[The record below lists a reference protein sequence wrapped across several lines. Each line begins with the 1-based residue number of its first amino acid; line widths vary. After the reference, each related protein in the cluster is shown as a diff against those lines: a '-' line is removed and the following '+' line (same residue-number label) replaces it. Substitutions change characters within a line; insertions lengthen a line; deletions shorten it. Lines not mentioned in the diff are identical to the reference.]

1 MAAFNVSTLPAYV
14 QDNKDLLLK
23 NFALVGGGTR
33 SRISIQTGVKH
44 SAHLNFIEI
53 APTLQD
59 GSSCGFSTAGDV
71 ALTQRKI
78 ETAAIKI
85 NLDIC
90 PQTLRGKYAEYLISM
105 NATEDALPFEQYI
118 MEGVTNVLARK
129 IETLMWQG
137 DKSKTSDTNIKWIDG
152 FLKIAGAESGVKDV
166 TITLTSVYDAIAKVY
181 ENMTDEAI
189 ERGAEI
195 YVSPANYR
203 KFMNELVAKNFFHYA
218 GAMEAAPTEFFFPG
232 TSAKVVMTPGLTGV
246 DNKIVGTFAK
256 NLFYGCDMENDEEVI
271 KVWWSDDADLY
282 KLKASWN
289 SGVQIAF
296 PDQVVLG
303 ATAS

>member
-1 MAAFNVSTLPAYV
+1 MAFNVSTLPAYV

-23 NFALVGGGTR
+23 NFALVGGTR

-44 SAHLNFIEI
+44 SAHLNFMEV

-59 GSSCGFSTAGDV
+59 GAGCAFSNAGEV
-71 ALTQRKI
+71 ALTQRTI

-85 NLDIC
+85 NLDLC
-90 PQTLRGKYAEYLISM
+90 PKTLRGKYAEYLIQM
-105 NATEDALPFEQYI
+105 NAAEHELPFEAYI
-118 MEGVTNVLARK
+118 MEGVTNVLAKK

-137 DKSKTSDTNIKWIDG
+137 DKSKSADANLKWVDG
-152 FLKIAGAESGVKDV
+152 FLKIAKGEGGVKEV
-166 TITLTSVYDAIAKVY
+166 TITTDSIYGAIAKVY
-181 ENMTDEAI
+181 AELPDEVI

-203 KFMNELVAKNFFHYA
+203 KFMMEMVEKNFFHYA
-218 GAMEAAPTEFFFPG
+218 GAVEAAPTEFYFPG
-232 TSAKVVMTPGLTGV
+232 TSAKVVMTAGLTGV
-246 DNKIVGTFAK
+246 NDKIVGTFAK

-271 KVWWSDDADLY
+271 EIWWSQDDRNF
-282 KLKASWN
+282 KLAAEWN

-296 PDQVVLG
+296 PNMVVVG
-303 ATAS
+303 ATA

>member
-1 MAAFNVSTLPAYV
+1 MAFNVSTLPAYV

-23 NFALVGGGTR
+23 NFALVGGTR

-44 SAHLNFIEI
+44 SAHLNFMEV

-59 GSSCGFSTAGDV
+59 GAGCAFTNAGEV
-71 ALTQRKI
+71 SLTQRTI

-85 NLDIC
+85 NLDLC
-90 PQTLRGKYAEYLISM
+90 PKTLRGKYAEYLIQM
-105 NATEDALPFEQYI
+105 NAAEHELPFEAYI
-118 MEGVTNVLARK
+118 MEGVTNVLAKK

-137 DKSKTSDTNIKWIDG
+137 DKSKSADANLKWVDG
-152 FLKIAGAESGVKDV
+152 FLKIAEGEGEVKDV
-166 TITLTSVYDAIAKVY
+166 TITTDSIYGAIAKVY
-181 ENMTDEAI
+181 AELPDEVI

-203 KFMNELVAKNFFHYA
+203 KFMMEMVEKNFFHYA
-218 GAMEAAPTEFFFPG
+218 GAVEAAPTEFYFPG
-232 TSAKVVMTPGLTGV
+232 TSAKVVMTAGLTGV
-246 DNKIVGTFAK
+246 NDKIVGTFAK

-271 KVWWSDDADLY
+271 EIWWSQDDRNF
-282 KLKASWN
+282 KLAAEWN

-296 PDQVVLG
+296 PNMVVVG
-303 ATAS
+303 ATA

>member
-1 MAAFNVSTLPAYV
+1 MAFNVTNLPAYV
-14 QDNKDLLLK
+14 QDNKDVLLK
-23 NFALVGGGTR
+23 NFALVGGTR

-44 SAHLNFIEI
+44 SAHLNFLEV

-59 GSSCGFSTAGDV
+59 GAGCAFTNAGDIN
-71 ALTQRKI
+71 LTQRTI

-90 PQTLRGKYAEYLISM
+90 PKTLRGKYAEYLIKM
-105 NATEDALPFEQYI
+105 NASEGEVPFEAYI
-118 MEGVTNVLARK
+118 MEGVTNVLAKK

-137 DKSKTSDTNIKWIDG
+137 DKSKSADANLKWVDG
-152 FLKIAGAESGVKDV
+152 FLKIAEGEGEVKDV
-166 TITLTSVYDAIAKVY
+166 TITTDSIYGAIAKVY
-181 ENMTDEAI
+181 AELPDEVI

-203 KFMNELVAKNFFHYA
+203 KFMMEMVEKNFFHYA
-218 GAMEAAPTEFFFPG
+218 GAVEAAPTEFYFPG
-232 TSAKVVMTPGLTGV
+232 TSAKVVMTAGLTGV
-246 DNKIVGTFAK
+246 NDKIVGTFAK

-271 KVWWSDDADLY
+271 EIWWSQDDRNF
-282 KLKASWN
+282 KLAAEWN

-296 PDQVVLG
+296 PNMVVVG
-303 ATAS
+303 ATA

>member
-1 MAAFNVSTLPAYV
+1 MAFNVSTLPAYV

-23 NFALVGGGTR
+23 NFALVGGTR

-44 SAHLNFIEI
+44 SAHLNFMEV

-59 GSSCGFSTAGDV
+59 GAGCAFTNAGEV
-71 ALTQRKI
+71 SLTQRTI

-85 NLDIC
+85 NLDLC
-90 PQTLRGKYAEYLISM
+90 PKTLRGKYAEYLIQV
-105 NATEDALPFEQYI
+105 NASEQELPFEAYI
-118 MEGVTNVLARK
+118 MEGVTNVLAKK

-137 DKSKTSDTNIKWIDG
+137 DKSKSADANLKWVDG
-152 FLKIAGAESGVKDV
+152 FLKIAEGESEVKDV
-166 TITLTSVYDAIAKVY
+166 TITTDSIYGAIAKVY
-181 ENMTDEAI
+181 AELPDEAI

-203 KFMNELVAKNFFHYA
+203 KFMMEMVEKNFFHYA
-218 GAMEAAPTEFFFPG
+218 GAVEAAPTEFYFPG
-232 TSAKVVMTPGLTGV
+232 TSAKVVMTAGLTGV
-246 DNKIVGTFAK
+246 NDKIVGTFAK

-271 KVWWSDDADLY
+271 EIWWSQDDRNF
-282 KLKASWN
+282 KLAAEWN

-296 PDQVVLG
+296 PNMVVVG
-303 ATAS
+303 ATA

>member
-1 MAAFNVSTLPAYV
+1 MAFNVSTLPAYV

-23 NFALVGGGTR
+23 NFALVGGTR

-44 SAHLNFIEI
+44 SAHLNFMEV

-59 GSSCGFSTAGDV
+59 GAGCAFANAGEV
-71 ALTQRKI
+71 SLTQRTI

-85 NLDIC
+85 NLDLC
-90 PQTLRGKYAEYLISM
+90 PKTLRGKYAEYLIQM
-105 NATEDALPFEQYI
+105 NAAEHELPFEAYI
-118 MEGVTNVLARK
+118 MEGVTNVLAKK

-137 DKSKTSDTNIKWIDG
+137 DKSSSDTNLKWIDG
-152 FLKIAGAESGVKDV
+152 FLAIAADEAGVVDV
-166 TITLTSVYDAIAKVY
+166 TITTTSIYDAIADVY
-181 ENMTDEAI
+181 AALPDEAI

-203 KFMNELVAKNFFHYA
+203 KFMMEMVEKNFFHYA
-218 GAMEAAPTEFFFPG
+218 GAVEAAPTEFYFPG
-232 TSAKVVMTPGLTGV
+232 TSAKVVMTAGLTGV
-246 DNKIVGTFAK
+246 NNKIVGTFAK

-271 KVWWSDDADLY
+271 EIWWSQDDRNF
-282 KLKASWN
+282 KLAAEWN

-296 PDQVVLG
+296 PNMVVVG
-303 ATAS
+303 ATA

>member
-44 SAHLNFIEI
+44 SANLNFIEI

-59 GSSCGFSTAGDV
+59 GSACGFSSAGDV
-71 ALTQRKI
+71 SLTQRKI

-105 NATEDALPFEQYI
+105 NATEDELPFEEYI
-118 MEGVTNVLARK
+118 MEGVTNVLARR

-152 FLKIAGAESGVKDV
+152 FLKIAGAEAGVKDV
-166 TITLTSVYDAIAKVY
+166 TITLTSVFDAIAKVY
-181 ENMTDEAI
+181 ESMTDEAI

-203 KFMNELVAKNFFHYA
+203 KFMSELVAKNFFHYA
-218 GAMEAAPTEFFFPG
+218 GAVESAPTEFFFPG

-256 NLFYGCDMENDEEVI
+256 NLFYGCDMENDEEDI

-303 ATAS
+303 ATA

>member
-1 MAAFNVSTLPAYV
+1 MAFNVSTLPAYV

-23 NFALVGGGTR
+23 NFALVGGTR

-44 SAHLNFIEI
+44 SAHLNFMEV

-59 GSSCGFSTAGDV
+59 GAGCAFTNAGEV
-71 ALTQRKI
+71 ALTQRTI

-85 NLDIC
+85 NLDLC
-90 PQTLRGKYAEYLISM
+90 PKTLRGKYAEYLIQM
-105 NATEDALPFEQYI
+105 NAAEHELPFEAYI
-118 MEGVTNVLARK
+118 MEGVTNVLAKK

-137 DKSKTSDTNIKWIDG
+137 DKSKSADANLKWVDG
-152 FLKIAGAESGVKDV
+152 FLKIAEGEGEVKDV
-166 TITLTSVYDAIAKVY
+166 TITTDSIYGAIAKVY
-181 ENMTDEAI
+181 AELPDEVI

-203 KFMNELVAKNFFHYA
+203 KFMMEMVEKNFFHYA
-218 GAMEAAPTEFFFPG
+218 GAVEAAPTEFYFPG
-232 TSAKVVMTPGLTGV
+232 TSAKVVMTAGLTGV
-246 DNKIVGTFAK
+246 NDKIVGTFAK

-271 KVWWSDDADLY
+271 EIWWSQDDRNF
-282 KLKASWN
+282 KLAAEWN

-296 PDQVVLG
+296 PNMVVVG
-303 ATAS
+303 ATA

>member
-1 MAAFNVSTLPAYV
+1 MANFVVTSLPAYV

-23 NFALVGGGTR
+23 NFALVGGTR
-33 SRISIQTGVKH
+33 SRISVQTGVKH
-44 SAHLNFIEI
+44 SAHLNFMEI

-59 GSSCGFSTAGDV
+59 GASCAFSNLGEIS
-71 ALTQRKI
+71 LTQRTI
-78 ETAAIKI
+78 ETAAIKV

-90 PQTLRGKYAEYLISM
+90 PKTLRGKYAEYLIQM
-105 NATEDALPFEQYI
+105 NASEHELPFEQYI

-137 DKSKTSDTNIKWIDG
+137 DKSKTSDANIKWIDG
-152 FLKIAGAESGVKDV
+152 FMKIAGAESGVKDV
-166 TITLTSVYDAIAKVY
+166 TITTTSIYDAIAKVY
-181 ENMTDEAI
+181 ESMTDEAI

-203 KFMNELVAKNFFHYA
+203 KFMTELVAKNYIHYS
-218 GAMEAAPTEFFFPG
+218 GAVESAPTEFFFPG

-246 DNKIVGTFAK
+246 DNKILGTFAK
-256 NLFYGCDMENDEEVI
+256 NLFYGCDMENDDEVI
-271 KVWWSDDADLY
+271 EVWWSQDDRNY
-282 KLKASWN
+282 KLAAEWN

-303 ATAS
+303 ATA

>member
-1 MAAFNVSTLPAYV
+1 MAFNVSTLPAYV

-23 NFALVGGGTR
+23 NFALVGGTR

-44 SAHLNFIEI
+44 SAHLNFMEV

-59 GSSCGFSTAGDV
+59 GAGCAFTNAGEV
-71 ALTQRKI
+71 SLTQRTI

-85 NLDIC
+85 NLDLC
-90 PQTLRGKYAEYLISM
+90 PKTLRGKYAEYLIQMHAS
-105 NATEDALPFEQYI
+105 EQELPIEAFI
-118 MEGVTNVLARK
+118 MEGVTNVLAKK

-137 DKSKTSDTNIKWIDG
+137 DKAKSADANLKWVDG
-152 FLKIAGAESGVKDV
+152 FLKIAEGESEVKDV
-166 TITLTSVYDAIAKVY
+166 TITTDSIYNAIAKVY
-181 ENMTDEAI
+181 AELPDEAI

-203 KFMNELVAKNFFHYA
+203 KFMMEMVEKNFFHYA
-218 GAMEAAPTEFFFPG
+218 GAVEAAPTEFYFPG
-232 TSAKVVMTPGLTGV
+232 TSAKVVLTAGLTGV
-246 DNKIVGTFAK
+246 NDKIVGTFAK

-271 KVWWSDDADLY
+271 EVWWSQDDRNF
-282 KLKASWN
+282 KLAAEWN

-296 PDQVVLG
+296 PNMVVVG
-303 ATAS
+303 ATA

>member
-1 MAAFNVSTLPAYV
+1 MAFNVSTLPAYV

-23 NFALVGGGTR
+23 NFALVGGTR

-44 SAHLNFIEI
+44 SAHLNFMEV

-59 GSSCGFSTAGDV
+59 GAGCAFTNAGEV
-71 ALTQRKI
+71 SLTQRTI

-85 NLDIC
+85 NLDLC
-90 PQTLRGKYAEYLISM
+90 PKTLRGKYAEYLIQM
-105 NATEDALPFEQYI
+105 NASEQELPFEAYI
-118 MEGVTNVLARK
+118 MEGVTNVLAKK

-137 DKSKTSDTNIKWIDG
+137 DKAKSADANLKWVDG
-152 FLKIAGAESGVKDV
+152 FLKIAEGESEVKDV
-166 TITLTSVYDAIAKVY
+166 TITTDSIYNAIAKVY
-181 ENMTDEAI
+181 AELPDEAI

-203 KFMNELVAKNFFHYA
+203 KFMMEMVEKNFFHYA
-218 GAMEAAPTEFFFPG
+218 GAVEAAPTEFYFPG
-232 TSAKVVMTPGLTGV
+232 TSAKVVLTAGLTGV
-246 DNKIVGTFAK
+246 NDKIVGTFAK

-271 KVWWSDDADLY
+271 EVWWSQDDRNF
-282 KLKASWN
+282 KLAAEWN

-296 PDQVVLG
+296 PNMVVVG
-303 ATAS
+303 ATA

>member
-1 MAAFNVSTLPAYV
+1 MASFNVATLPAYV

-23 NFALVGGGTR
+23 NFALIGGTR

-44 SAHLNFIEI
+44 SAHLNFMEI

-59 GSSCGFSTAGDV
+59 GAGCAFTNAGDV
-71 ALTQRKI
+71 NLTQRTI

-90 PQTLRGKYAEYLISM
+90 PKTLRGKYAEYLIQM
-105 NATEDALPFEQYI
+105 NAAEHDLPFEQYI

-137 DKSKTSDTNIKWIDG
+137 DKAKTGDANLKWIDG
-152 FLKIAGAESGVKDV
+152 FLAIAADEADVKDV
-166 TITLTSVYDAIAKVY
+166 TITTDNIYNAIAAVY
-181 ENMTDEAI
+181 AELPDEAI

-203 KFMNELVAKNFFHYA
+203 KFMTEMVEKNFFHYA
-218 GAMEAAPTEFFFPG
+218 GAIEAAPTEFYFPG
-232 TSAKVVMTPGLTGV
+232 TSAKVVMTAGMTGV
-246 DNKIVGTFAK
+246 NDKILGTFAK
-256 NLFYGCDMENDEEVI
+256 NLYYGCDMENDEEVI
-271 KVWWSDDADLY
+271 EVWWSQDDRNF
-282 KLKASWN
+282 KLAAEWN

-296 PDQVVLG
+296 PNMVVLG
-303 ATAS
+303 ATA

>member
-1 MAAFNVSTLPAYV
+1 MAFNVSTLPAYV

-23 NFALVGGGTR
+23 NFALVGGTR

-44 SAHLNFIEI
+44 SAHLNFMEV

-59 GSSCGFSTAGDV
+59 GAGCAFTNAGEV
-71 ALTQRKI
+71 SLTQRTI

-85 NLDIC
+85 NLDLC
-90 PQTLRGKYAEYLISM
+90 PKTLRGKYAEYLIQM
-105 NATEDALPFEQYI
+105 NAAEHDLPFEQYI
-118 MEGVTNVLARK
+118 MEGVTNVLAKK

-137 DKSKTSDTNIKWIDG
+137 DKSKSADANLKWVDG
-152 FLKIAGAESGVKDV
+152 FLKIAEGEGEVKDV
-166 TITLTSVYDAIAKVY
+166 TITTDSIYGAIAKVY
-181 ENMTDEAI
+181 AELPDEVI

-203 KFMNELVAKNFFHYA
+203 KFMMEMVEKNFFHYA
-218 GAMEAAPTEFFFPG
+218 GAVEAAPTEFYFPG
-232 TSAKVVMTPGLTGV
+232 TSAKVVMTAGLTGV
-246 DNKIVGTFAK
+246 NDKIVGTFAK

-271 KVWWSDDADLY
+271 EIWWSQDDRNF
-282 KLKASWN
+282 KLAAEWN

-296 PDQVVLG
+296 PNMVVLG
-303 ATAS
+303 ATA

>member
-1 MAAFNVSTLPAYV
+1 MASFVVSTLPAYV
-14 QDNKDLLLK
+14 QDNKELLLK
-23 NFALVGGGTR
+23 NFALVGGTR
-33 SRISIQTGVKH
+33 SRISVQTGVKH
-44 SAHLNFIEI
+44 SAHLNFMEI

-59 GSSCGFSTAGDV
+59 GASCAFTNLGDIN
-71 ALTQRKI
+71 LTQRTI
-78 ETAAIKI
+78 ETAAIKV

-90 PQTLRGKYAEYLISM
+90 PKTLRGKYAEYLIQM
-105 NATEDALPFEQYI
+105 NASEHELPFEAYI

-152 FLKIAGAESGVKDV
+152 FIKIAGAEAGVKDV

-203 KFMNELVAKNFFHYA
+203 KFMTELVAKNYFHYS
-218 GAMEAAPTEFFFPG
+218 GAVESAPTEFFFPG

-246 DNKIVGTFAK
+246 DNKILGTFAK
-256 NLFYGCDMENDEEVI
+256 NLFYGCDMENDDEVI
-271 KVWWSDDADLY
+271 EVWWSQDDRNY
-282 KLKASWN
+282 KLAAEWN

-296 PDQVVLG
+296 PNQVVLG

>member
-1 MAAFNVSTLPAYV
+1 MAFNVSTLPAYV

-23 NFALVGGGTR
+23 NFALVGGTR

-44 SAHLNFIEI
+44 SAHLNFMEV

-59 GSSCGFSTAGDV
+59 GAGCAFTNAGEV
-71 ALTQRKI
+71 SLTQRTI

-85 NLDIC
+85 NLDLC
-90 PQTLRGKYAEYLISM
+90 PKTLRGKYAEYLIQM
-105 NATEDALPFEQYI
+105 NAAEHELPFEAYI
-118 MEGVTNVLARK
+118 MEGVTNVLAKK

-137 DKSKTSDTNIKWIDG
+137 DKSKSADANLKWVDG
-152 FLKIAGAESGVKDV
+152 FLKIAEGESEVKDV
-166 TITLTSVYDAIAKVY
+166 TITTDSIYGAIAKVY
-181 ENMTDEAI
+181 AELPDEVI

-203 KFMNELVAKNFFHYA
+203 KFMMEMVEKNFFHYA
-218 GAMEAAPTEFFFPG
+218 GAVEAAPTEFYFPG
-232 TSAKVVMTPGLTGV
+232 TSAKVVMTAGLTGV
-246 DNKIVGTFAK
+246 NDKIVGTFAK

-271 KVWWSDDADLY
+271 EVWWSQDDRNF
-282 KLKASWN
+282 KLAAEWN

-296 PDQVVLG
+296 PNMVVVG
-303 ATAS
+303 ATA

>member
-1 MAAFNVSTLPAYV
+1 MAFNVSTLPAYV

-23 NFALVGGGTR
+23 NFALVGGTR

-44 SAHLNFIEI
+44 SAHLNFMEV

-59 GSSCGFSTAGDV
+59 GAGCAFTNAGEV
-71 ALTQRKI
+71 ALTQRTI

-85 NLDIC
+85 NLDLC
-90 PQTLRGKYAEYLISM
+90 PKTLRGKYAEYLIQM
-105 NATEDALPFEQYI
+105 NAAEHELPFEAYI
-118 MEGVTNVLARK
+118 MEGVTNVLAKK

-137 DKSKTSDTNIKWIDG
+137 DKSKSADANLKWVDG
-152 FLKIAGAESGVKDV
+152 FLKIAEGESEVKDV
-166 TITLTSVYDAIAKVY
+166 TITTDSIYGAIAKVY
-181 ENMTDEAI
+181 AELPDEVI

-203 KFMNELVAKNFFHYA
+203 KFMMEMVEKNFFHYA
-218 GAMEAAPTEFFFPG
+218 GAVEAAPTEFYFPG
-232 TSAKVVMTPGLTGV
+232 TSAKVVMTAGLTGV
-246 DNKIVGTFAK
+246 NDKIVGTFAK

-271 KVWWSDDADLY
+271 EIWWSQDDRNF
-282 KLKASWN
+282 KLAAEWN

-296 PDQVVLG
+296 PNMVVVG
-303 ATAS
+303 ATA

>member
-1 MAAFNVSTLPAYV
+1 MAFNVSTLPAYV

-23 NFALVGGGTR
+23 NFALVGGTR

-44 SAHLNFIEI
+44 SAHLNFMEV

-59 GSSCGFSTAGDV
+59 GAGCAFTNAGEV
-71 ALTQRKI
+71 SLTQRTI

-85 NLDIC
+85 NLDLC
-90 PQTLRGKYAEYLISM
+90 PKTLRGKYAEYLIQM
-105 NATEDALPFEQYI
+105 NASEQELPFEAYI
-118 MEGVTNVLARK
+118 MEGVTNVLAKK

-137 DKSKTSDTNIKWIDG
+137 DKAKSADANLKWVDG
-152 FLKIAGAESGVKDV
+152 FLKIAEGESEVKDV
-166 TITLTSVYDAIAKVY
+166 TITTDSIYGAIAKVY
-181 ENMTDEAI
+181 AELPDEVI

-203 KFMNELVAKNFFHYA
+203 KFMMEMVEKNFFHYA
-218 GAMEAAPTEFFFPG
+218 GAVEAAPTEFYFPG
-232 TSAKVVMTPGLTGV
+232 TSAKVVMTAGLTGV
-246 DNKIVGTFAK
+246 NDKIVGTFAK

-271 KVWWSDDADLY
+271 EIWWSQDDRNF
-282 KLKASWN
+282 KLAAEWN

-296 PDQVVLG
+296 PNMVVVG
-303 ATAS
+303 ATA

>member
-1 MAAFNVSTLPAYV
+1 MANFVVTSLPAYV
-14 QDNKDLLLK
+14 QDNKDMLLK
-23 NFALVGGGTR
+23 NFALVGGSTR
-33 SRISIQTGVKH
+33 SRISVQTGIKH
-44 SAHLNFIEI
+44 SAYINFMEI

-59 GSSCGFSTAGDV
+59 GSGCAFASAGDV
-71 ALTQRKI
+71 TLTQRTI

-90 PQTLRGKYAEYLISM
+90 PKTLRGKYAEYLIKM
-105 NATEDALPFEQYI
+105 NASEQQLPFEQYI

-137 DKSKTSDTNIKWIDG
+137 DKTKTSDTNIKWING
-152 FLKIAGAESGVKDV
+152 FLKLASSEAAVKDV
-166 TITLTSVYDAIAKVY
+166 TITTTSIYDAIAKVY
-181 ENMTDEAI
+181 EAMTDEAI

-203 KFMNELVAKNFFHYA
+203 KFMNELVAKNYFHYS
-218 GAMEAAPTEFFFPG
+218 GAIEAAPTEFFFPG
-232 TSAKVVMTPGLTGV
+232 TAAKVVMTPGLTGV
-246 DNKIVGTFAK
+246 DTKIVGTFAK

-271 KVWWSDDADLY
+271 DLWWSQDDRNY
-282 KLKASWN
+282 KLAAEWN
-289 SGVQIAF
+289 SGVQFAF
-296 PDQVVLG
+296 PEHVVLG

>member
-1 MAAFNVSTLPAYV
+1 MAFNVSNLPAYV

-23 NFALVGGGTR
+23 NFALVGGTR

-44 SAHLNFIEI
+44 SAHLNFMEV

-59 GSSCGFSTAGDV
+59 GAGCAFTNAGEV
-71 ALTQRKI
+71 SLTQRTI

-85 NLDIC
+85 NLDLC
-90 PQTLRGKYAEYLISM
+90 PKTLRGKYAEYLIQM
-105 NATEDALPFEQYI
+105 NAAEHELPFEAYI
-118 MEGVTNVLARK
+118 MEGVTNVLAKK

-137 DKSKTSDTNIKWIDG
+137 DKSKSADANLKWVDG
-152 FLKIAGAESGVKDV
+152 FLKIAEGESEVKDV
-166 TITLTSVYDAIAKVY
+166 TITTDSIYGAIAKVY
-181 ENMTDEAI
+181 AELPDEVI

-203 KFMNELVAKNFFHYA
+203 KFMMEMVEKNFFHYA
-218 GAMEAAPTEFFFPG
+218 GAVEAAPTEFYFPG
-232 TSAKVVMTPGLTGV
+232 TSAKVVMTAGLTGV
-246 DNKIVGTFAK
+246 NDKIVGTFAK

-271 KVWWSDDADLY
+271 EIWWSQDDRNF
-282 KLKASWN
+282 KLAAEWN

-296 PDQVVLG
+296 PNMVVVG
-303 ATAS
+303 ATA

>member
-1 MAAFNVSTLPAYV
+1 MANFVVTSLPAYV

-23 NFALVGGGTR
+23 NFALIGGTR
-33 SRISIQTGVKH
+33 SRISVQTGVKH
-44 SAHLNFIEI
+44 SAHLNFMEV

-59 GSSCGFSTAGDV
+59 GASCGYASAGDV
-71 ALTQRKI
+71 TLTQRTI

-90 PQTLRGKYAEYLISM
+90 PKTLRGKYAEYLIKM
-105 NATEDALPFEQYI
+105 NANAEELPFEQYI
-118 MEGVTNVLARK
+118 MEGVTNSLARK

-137 DKSKTSDTNIKWIDG
+137 DKSKTSDANIKWIDG
-152 FLKIAGAESGVKDV
+152 FLKIAGAEAAVKDV
-166 TITLTSVYDAIAKVY
+166 TITTTSIYAAVTDVYNALP
-181 ENMTDEAI
+181 DEVI

-203 KFMNELVAKNFFHYA
+203 KFMQELVAKNFFHYA
-218 GAMEAAPTEFFFPG
+218 GAEEAAPTEFFLPG
-232 TSAKVVMTPGLTGV
+232 TNTKVVMTAGLTGV
-246 DNKIVGTFAK
+246 NNKILGTFAK
-256 NLFYGCDMENDEEVI
+256 NLFYGCDMENDEETI
-271 KVWWSDDADLY
+271 KVWYSDDADLF

-296 PDQVVLG
+296 PDMVVLG
-303 ATAS
+303 ATA

>member
-44 SAHLNFIEI
+44 SANLNFIEI

-59 GSSCGFSTAGDV
+59 GSACGFSSAGDV
-71 ALTQRKI
+71 SLTQRKI

-105 NATEDALPFEQYI
+105 NATEDELPFEEYI
-118 MEGVTNVLARK
+118 MEGVTNVLARR

-152 FLKIAGAESGVKDV
+152 FLKIAGAEAGVKDV
-166 TITLTSVYDAIAKVY
+166 TITLTSVFDAIAKVY
-181 ENMTDEAI
+181 ESMTDEAI

-203 KFMNELVAKNFFHYA
+203 KFMSELVAKNFFHYA
-218 GAMEAAPTEFFFPG
+218 GAVESAPTEFFFPG

-256 NLFYGCDMENDEEVI
+256 NLFYGCDMENDEEDI
-271 KVWWSDDADLY
+271 KVWWSNDADLY

-303 ATAS
+303 ATA

>member
-1 MAAFNVSTLPAYV
+1 MAFNVSTLPAYV

-23 NFALVGGGTR
+23 NFALVGGTR

-44 SAHLNFIEI
+44 SAHLNFMEV

-59 GSSCGFSTAGDV
+59 GAGCTFTNAGEV
-71 ALTQRKI
+71 SLTQRTI

-85 NLDIC
+85 NLDLC
-90 PQTLRGKYAEYLISM
+90 PKTLRGKYAEYLIQM
-105 NATEDALPFEQYI
+105 NAAEHELPFEAYI
-118 MEGVTNVLARK
+118 MEGVTNVLAKK

-137 DKSKTSDTNIKWIDG
+137 DKSKSADANLKWVDG
-152 FLKIAGAESGVKDV
+152 FLKIAEGESEVKDV
-166 TITLTSVYDAIAKVY
+166 TITTDSIYGAIAKVY
-181 ENMTDEAI
+181 AELPDEVI

-203 KFMNELVAKNFFHYA
+203 KFMMEMVEKNFFHYA
-218 GAMEAAPTEFFFPG
+218 GAVEAAPTEFYFPG
-232 TSAKVVMTPGLTGV
+232 TSAKVVMTAGLTGV
-246 DNKIVGTFAK
+246 NDKIVGTFAK

-271 KVWWSDDADLY
+271 EIWWSQDDRNF
-282 KLKASWN
+282 KLAAEWN

-296 PDQVVLG
+296 PNMVVVG
-303 ATAS
+303 ATA

>member
-1 MAAFNVSTLPAYV
+1 MAFNVSTLPAYV

-23 NFALVGGGTR
+23 NFALVGGTR

-44 SAHLNFIEI
+44 SAHLNFMEV

-59 GSSCGFSTAGDV
+59 GAGCAFTNAGEV
-71 ALTQRKI
+71 SLTQRTI

-85 NLDIC
+85 NLDLC
-90 PQTLRGKYAEYLISM
+90 PKTLRGKYAEYLIQM
-105 NATEDALPFEQYI
+105 NAAEHEFPFEAYI
-118 MEGVTNVLARK
+118 MEGVTNVLAKK

-137 DKSKTSDTNIKWIDG
+137 DKSKSADANLKWVDG
-152 FLKIAGAESGVKDV
+152 FLKIAEGESEVKDV
-166 TITLTSVYDAIAKVY
+166 TITTDSIYGAIAKVY
-181 ENMTDEAI
+181 AELPDEVI

-203 KFMNELVAKNFFHYA
+203 KFMMEMVEKNFFHYA
-218 GAMEAAPTEFFFPG
+218 GAVEAAPTEFYFPG
-232 TSAKVVMTPGLTGV
+232 TSAKVVMTAGLTGV
-246 DNKIVGTFAK
+246 NDKIVGTFAK

-271 KVWWSDDADLY
+271 EIWWSQDDRNF
-282 KLKASWN
+282 KLAAEWN

-296 PDQVVLG
+296 PNMVVVG
-303 ATAS
+303 ATA

>member
-1 MAAFNVSTLPAYV
+1 MAFNVSTLPAYV

-23 NFALVGGGTR
+23 NFALVGGTR

-44 SAHLNFIEI
+44 SAHLNFMEV

-59 GSSCGFSTAGDV
+59 GAGCAFTNAGEV
-71 ALTQRKI
+71 SLTQRTI

-85 NLDIC
+85 NLDLC
-90 PQTLRGKYAEYLISM
+90 PKTLRGKYAEYLIQM
-105 NATEDALPFEQYI
+105 NAAEHELPFEAYI
-118 MEGVTNVLARK
+118 MEGVTNVLSKK

-137 DKSKTSDTNIKWIDG
+137 DKSKSADANLKWVDG
-152 FLKIAGAESGVKDV
+152 FLKIAEGESEVKDV
-166 TITLTSVYDAIAKVY
+166 TITTDSIYGAIAKVY
-181 ENMTDEAI
+181 AELPDEVI

-203 KFMNELVAKNFFHYA
+203 KFMMEMVEKNFFHYA
-218 GAMEAAPTEFFFPG
+218 GAVEAAPTEFYFPG
-232 TSAKVVMTPGLTGV
+232 TSAKVVMTAGLTGV
-246 DNKIVGTFAK
+246 NDKIVGTFAK

-271 KVWWSDDADLY
+271 EIWWSQDDRNF
-282 KLKASWN
+282 KLAAEWN

-296 PDQVVLG
+296 PNMVVVG
-303 ATAS
+303 ATA